1 MFKSYLLPTFLC
13 LLGAAHAQHQVSG
26 YVYSQENNIQSPLVS
41 ASVYWEN
48 STSGT
53 VSNDDGYFTLVHNPE
68 NTVLVVSYL
77 GFKTI
82 KLTSGFNKPIKVIL
96 IPDDA
101 ASLNEVTVS
110 QRRKALQRAV
120 FTPRNVSTIGS
131 AELLKAACCNLSESF
146 ETNPS
151 IDVNYADALTGTKQ
165 IQMLGL
171 TSPYILFTQENIPN
185 LRGSN
190 QTFGLS
196 FTPSKFNI

>member
-1 MFKSYLLPTFLC
+1 M
-13 LLGAAHAQHQVSG
+13 
-26 YVYSQENNIQSPLVS
+26 
-41 ASVYWEN
+41 YWEN

-53 VSNDDGYFTLVHNPE
+53 VSNDDGYSTLDHNPE

-82 KLTSGFNKPIKVIL
+82 KLTSGFNKPIEVIL

-101 ASLNEVTVS
+101 ASLNEVTVL
-110 QRRKALQRAV
+110 QRRKALQRAI

-151 IDVNYADALTGTKQ
+151 IAVSYTH
-165 IQMLGL
+165 
-171 TSPYILFTQENIPN
+171 
-185 LRGSN
+185 LRDHE
-190 QTFGLS
+190 T
-196 FTPSKFNI
+196 